1 MNCELRQRG
10 GQMRLRYAHL
20 QHAAGLALVAAF
32 TQWIA
37 IVRMRVLVLS
47 FSLVCEMPG
56 ALHVALHLAR
66 FCALF
71 ERSHAAHG
79 EREADQQDE

>member
-1 MNCELRQRG
+1 MYCELRQG
-10 GQMRLRYAHL
+10 DGELRLRYAGL

-32 TQWIA
+32 TQWA
-37 IVRMRVLVLS
+37 ALVRMRTLVLG

-56 ALHVALHLAR
+56 GLHVALHLAR
-66 FCALF
+66 ICPQL

-79 EREADQQDE
+79 EREAEQQDE

>member
-1 MNCELRQRG
+1 
-10 GQMRLRYAHL
+10 MRLRYARL

-56 ALHVALHLAR
+56 ALHVALHLAW

>member
-1 MNCELRQRG
+1 
-10 GQMRLRYAHL
+10 
-20 QHAAGLALVAAF
+20 
-32 TQWIA
+32 
-37 IVRMRVLVLS
+37 MRVLVLS

-56 ALHVALHLAR
+56 ALHVALHLAW